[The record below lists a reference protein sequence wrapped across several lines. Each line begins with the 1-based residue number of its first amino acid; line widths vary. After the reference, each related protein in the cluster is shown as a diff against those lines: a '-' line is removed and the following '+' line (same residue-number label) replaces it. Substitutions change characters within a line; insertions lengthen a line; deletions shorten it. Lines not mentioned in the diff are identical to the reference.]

1 MSQTFPLHGLNPK
14 NSIVMTLRNHWNFS
28 GRISDVSN
36 GKRIKGIKCGV
47 CLHRVIVW
55 TDSVSC
61 VTEIPSFNDTQTQFL
76 STKERVKRT
85 IEASVMWAIDYMNSD
100 FSETKWPV
108 SDVEVT
114 CSLRDGQWRGGGEGV
129 GQFQSKNCWG
139 KTCKGSH
146 GEK

>member
-36 GKRIKGIKCGV
+36 GKRIKGVKSGV

-76 STKERVKRT
+76 NTKERVKRT
-85 IEASVMWAIDYMNSD
+85 IEASVM
-100 FSETKWPV
+100 
-108 SDVEVT
+108 
-114 CSLRDGQWRGGGEGV
+114 
-129 GQFQSKNCWG
+129 
-139 KTCKGSH
+139 
-146 GEK
+146 